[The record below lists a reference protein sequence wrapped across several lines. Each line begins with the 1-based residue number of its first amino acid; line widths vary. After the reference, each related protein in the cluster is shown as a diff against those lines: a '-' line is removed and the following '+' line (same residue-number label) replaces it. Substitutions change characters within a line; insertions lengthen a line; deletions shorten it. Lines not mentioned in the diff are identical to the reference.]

1 MQILFVPGR
10 ARGDTLLVTDS
21 ANNRIRVIDTESG
34 MVTTLTG
41 MSEPGDQDGSWG
53 VARFAS
59 PRGIARMNS
68 GVVLVTDNNGIRSL
82 TSAACI
88 KTIACADRNAVY
100 PSDAS
105 GELTALTPMACECK
119 AGWYGEN
126 GRQCT
131 PCGLGTYKSVVGP
144 TPCLDC
150 PANSNSKVGS
160 TSLEAC
166 QCNAGFSG
174 ADGGH
179 CWNCDPGQYKA
190 TQGSAA
196 CTDCPQG
203 QYAFGLAATT
213 CTGQRPGGYSD
224 NLSIFN
230 VYRTVMISAMIVAL
244 VFLVIMLVARATR
257 RAARHDLKRSP
268 GARGGAQDVQQGDGD
283 IELSAIGR
291 GTASLLSVF
300 ERAAARSSAG
310 MGGGSDDTEA
320 RGERSGLP
328 TPVQGRGSSAGMGGG
343 SDDVAEQ
350 CAEATVEGFP
360 GLPAPVQGREEQREQ
375 NAGTAAAKLA
385 MTTAMAAG
393 MRIGAQKRVQAQ
405 GSASAV

>member
-1 MQILFVPGR
+1 MHSPRGITLNADDSKIKAFIADGDHTVKVLDLASGSLTTLAGQSMVPGFQDGSGTKFNGPMQVLFVPGR

-126 GRQCT
+126 GRQCN
-131 PCGLGTYKSVVGP
+131 PCGLSTYKSVVGP

-150 PANSNSKVGS
+150 PANSNS
-160 TSLEAC
+160 
-166 QCNAGFSG
+166 
-174 ADGGH
+174 
-179 CWNCDPGQYKA
+179 
-190 TQGSAA
+190 QGW
-196 CTDCPQG
+196 
-203 QYAFGLAATT
+203 L
-213 CTGQRPGGYSD
+213 
-224 NLSIFN
+224 NL
-230 VYRTVMISAMIVAL
+230 
-244 VFLVIMLVARATR
+244 
-257 RAARHDLKRSP
+257 
-268 GARGGAQDVQQGDGD
+268 ARGV
-283 IELSAIGR
+283 
-291 GTASLLSVF
+291 
-300 ERAAARSSAG
+300 
-310 MGGGSDDTEA
+310 
-320 RGERSGLP
+320 
-328 TPVQGRGSSAGMGGG
+328 PVQCWFFWR
-343 SDDVAEQ
+343 
-350 CAEATVEGFP
+350 
-360 GLPAPVQGREEQREQ
+360 
-375 NAGTAAAKLA
+375 
-385 MTTAMAAG
+385 
-393 MRIGAQKRVQAQ
+393 
-405 GSASAV
+405 